1 MEMRKKADTGP
12 RTDKKPKT
20 EAEPIRVPEA
30 MLGMLEPIDAVHEH
44 PHNIKLG
51 HNVKVI
57 AASLKEHGWHAPIV
71 ADREGAILIGNGR
84 WLAAKRL
91 KQAEVPVLR
100 VDDDVRQAARRMVE
114 DNRAAEFSIWDIAE
128 VRSLADEGVFDGL
141 MDDLRL
147 TDMLGLVVPPAS
159 PPEKESKLALDEV
172 LADLPTMAT
181 WEVSFDADN
190 AEAAELMARF
200 DGMAGVVVRR
210 L

>member
-1 MEMRKKADTGP
+1 MKKKADTGP
-12 RTDKKPKT
+12 RRDMKPKS
-20 EAEPIRVPEA
+20 EAEQVRVPEA
-30 MLGMLEPIDAVHEH
+30 MLGMLEPIDAVREH
-44 PHNIKLG
+44 PHNVKAG

-57 AASLKEHGWHAPIV
+57 AASLREHGWHAPIV
-71 ADREGAILIGNGR
+71 ADREGTILIGNGR

-91 KQAEVPVLR
+91 KQTEVPVLR
-100 VDDDVRQAARRMVE
+100 VDDDAKQAARRMVE

-147 TDMLGLVVPPAS
+147 TDMLGILAPLEKPA
-159 PPEKESKLALDEV
+159 EKEPKSTPDEEV